1 MTLAELIRDER
12 INAIIGWLLVS
23 IVALGGLEN
32 VFTGILLWGGF
43 ELLIV
48 VAVAAPA
55 LTTGD
60 WTAVVSWP
68 LLAVVAFAA
77 VAGAAVFPFETS
89 VYITVATLALIV
101 VVELEAF
108 TAVELSRRFS
118 VGFAVLTTMALQ
130 ALWTVAQFY
139 ADRWLGTEYLR
150 SQTELQW
157 DFVVVTVVGL
167 ALGGIFQWYVVRFQ
181 PAGAVDRAANGADS
195 L

>member
-1 MTLAELIRDER
+1 MTLAELVRDER
-12 INAIIGWLLVS
+12 TNAIIGWLLAS
-23 IVALGGLEN
+23 IVALVGLES
-32 VFTGILLWGGF
+32 VFAGVLLWGGF

-68 LLAVVAFAA
+68 LLAVVAFAT
-77 VAGAAVFPFETS
+77 VASAAVFPFETS
-89 VYITVATLALIV
+89 VYITVAALALIV

-108 TAVELSRRFS
+108 TGVELSRRFS

-139 ADRWLGTEYLR
+139 SDRWLGTEYLR
-150 SQTELQW
+150 SQSELQW
-157 DFVVVTVVGL
+157 DFVVVTVVGF
-167 ALGGIFQWYVVRFQ
+167 ALGGLFQWYVVRFQ
-181 PAGAVDRAANGADS
+181 PAGAVDRAANGEES